1 MEDKDKMV
9 YYRIGDFARKMGV
22 TPDFLK
28 HYEQFGVI
36 RSDVRENGYHYYPFD
51 QSYKILEC
59 MRLKSYG
66 FSVRNMESL
75 FKDTMHTVQQKMD
88 KQIDELEQKVAFEQR
103 VIEEHRQFSRWL
115 ARMDGKLT
123 DWSIEQGEEMLFLPH
138 SNRRTFLDDPR
149 IYEILKFW
157 IAEMPMV
164 KSCMEIAAPSD
175 SELLHPEIENFFWG
189 MSVPVSYAE
198 TYHLPVNGAVKR
210 LPKRKLFQFYFN
222 GIQEGYQ
229 RGLPYA
235 AAVQQMQTLGLKPT
249 GDIYVT
255 LLMYANIKNTTERC
269 GYFSIPID

>member
-1 MEDKDKMV
+1 MIS
-9 YYRIGDFARKMGV
+9 YRIGDFARKMGV

-28 HYEQFGVI
+28 HYEQFGVLY
-36 RSDVRENGYHYYPFD
+36 SDTRENGHRYYPFD

-75 FKDTMHTVQQKMD
+75 FKDNMSTVQQKRD
-88 KQIDELEQKVAFEQR
+88 LQIQELERKVAFEQR
-103 VIEEHRQFSRWL
+103 VIEEHRQFSGWL
-115 ARMDGKLT
+115 ARMDGRAT

-164 KSCMEIAAPSD
+164 KSCMEIAAPSEQ
-175 SELLHPEIENFFWG
+175 ELLRPEIHNFFWG
-189 MSVPVSYAE
+189 MSIPVSYAE
-198 TYHLPVNGAVKR
+198 TNHLPVNGAVKR
-210 LPKRKLFQFYFN
+210 LPKRKLFQFCFN
-222 GIQEGYQ
+222 GLGPGYH

-235 AAVQQMQTLGLKPT
+235 AAVEQMKTLGLRPS
-249 GDIYVT
+249 GNIYVT
-255 LLMYANIKNTTERC
+255 IFMYANIKNETERC